1 MLLEDS
7 VFRPGYLAETV
18 RAASGERHGWH
29 SHDFGQLIS
38 ATAGSMYVGTRTHV
52 LLLSRAL
59 AIWIPP
65 GAEHWMR
72 TSAMNEM
79 LYVDVNR
86 DEARHLG
93 SACRVLEMTP
103 LLGALMTATLPEAGA
118 GRAAEHTRALHT
130 LLRQEFL
137 AARDVPMSL
146 TMPQDRRIH
155 SLALQALDDP
165 AAHPSVDQWLASAA
179 ASRKTVE
186 RLFLRETGMPPL
198 RWLRHVRVLHAISR
212 LAEGEKIGS
221 VALDMGYGS
230 ASAFS
235 FMFRQVLGVS
245 PRQFAD
251 NPRPARRARIAR
263 A

>member
-1 MLLEDS
+1 MFREPNS
-7 VFRPGYLAETV
+7 RPGFLGEAV
-18 RAASGERHGWH
+18 AAASGEVHDWH

-38 ATAGSMYVGTRTHV
+38 ATAGSMYVGTRSHV

-86 DEARHLG
+86 DEAQHLG
-93 SACRVLEMTP
+93 ADCRVLEMTP
-103 LLGALMTATLPEAGA
+103 LLGALMTATLPDAGN
-118 GRAAEHTRALHT
+118 GRAAEHTRTLHAL
-130 LLRQEFL
+130 LKQEFL
-137 AARDVPMSL
+137 AARDVPMSV
-146 TMPQDRRIH
+146 TMPQDQRVQNIAMR
-155 SLALQALDDP
+155 ALDDP
-165 AAHPSVDQWLASAA
+165 AAFPSVNNWLAGAA

-212 LAEGEKIGS
+212 LADGEKIAS
-221 VALDMGYGS
+221 VALDMGYES

-245 PRQFAD
+245 PSHFACT
-251 NPRPARRARIAR
+251 PKPTRRAKLRDC
-263 A
+263 